1 MENNN
6 WEVKWVTG
14 ELVKIL
20 EYWQKQNNASME
32 LYKLSIGDRTI
43 SMDEMM
49 TITPIVV
56 NGKKLRVIVS
66 EVD

>member
-14 ELVKIL
+14 ELVKSL
-20 EYWQKQNNASME
+20 EYWQKQKNASME

>member
-1 MENNN
+1 MEKNN

-14 ELVKIL
+14 ELVKSL